1 MTHTSYKAESRKNY
15 GTDRPGGLS
24 LLQVQLGAILRIADA
39 VEDLNENRENGEA
52 AELKQ
57 EKRRSASY
65 RGHMGRFKNERDEM
79 STMLK
84 VFRACIKTGV
94 FPAPDSP
101 CDKKVAE
108 LLGK

>member
-1 MTHTSYKAESRKNY
+1 MTHTSYKEESRKNY
-15 GTDRPGGLS
+15 GTDQPGRLS

-39 VEDLNENRENGEA
+39 VEGRNKTQENSRA
-52 AELKQ
+52 AELAQ

-79 STMLK
+79 RTMLK
-84 VFRACIKTGV
+84 VFEACIRTGV
-94 FPAPDSP
+94 FPALDSP